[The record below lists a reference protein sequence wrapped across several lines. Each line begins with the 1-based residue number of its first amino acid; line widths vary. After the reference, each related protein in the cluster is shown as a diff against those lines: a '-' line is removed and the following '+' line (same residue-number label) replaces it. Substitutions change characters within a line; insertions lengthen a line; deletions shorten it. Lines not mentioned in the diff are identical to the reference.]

1 MDDIT
6 GKTPEDPDLDHE
18 VPREYASSPCY
29 QHELE
34 QASKVYMNNQ
44 EVVVL
49 LNELLEGERAGAQ
62 GLNDMHGTCDDEPKL
77 AELLFLVAKDE
88 GRYCVM
94 LGKHIRAL
102 GETPSSATG
111 VFYKKLQTRE
121 SLVAK
126 LEFLNRGQSAV
137 VRSLKVAIPKIVDTA
152 LRRDLE
158 EMRDTHITNIEHCA
172 QYLRTQA
179 Q

>member
-1 MDDIT
+1 MVDVTDT
-6 GKTPEDPDLDHE
+6 TPEGADDDHE
-18 VPREYASSPCY
+18 MPREYSSSPCY

-34 QASKVYMNNQ
+34 QELSVYMSDQ
-44 EVVVL
+44 EIVAL

-62 GLNDMHGTCDDEPKL
+62 GLNDMCKDCDEPKL
-77 AELLFLVAKDE
+77 AELLLLVAKDE

-94 LGKHIRAL
+94 LGKHIRKL
-102 GETPSSATG
+102 GESPSSATG
-111 VFYKKLQTRE
+111 VFYEKLQSRE

-137 VRSLKVAIPKIVDTA
+137 VRSLEEAIPNISDIE
-152 LRRDLE
+152 LRRELE

-172 QYLRTQA
+172 QYLHTRVK
-179 Q
+179 